1 MDSFKRTL
9 RRRLI
14 WLFVIA
20 AGVLI
25 YADVS
30 DAKGGGGHG
39 GGHGGGGRSS
49 HSSSHASSRSSSHAS
64 SRSSSHTS
72 SNSTTRASV
81 AQSTANKAA
90 VAVVGTVTRGSLSRG
105 RVLNSGVHKTCV
117 SRGSVAVVRS
127 GGKIVEKCPEK

>member
-20 AGVLI
+20 AVMLL

-39 GGHGGGGRSS
+39 GGGRSS
-49 HSSSHASSRSSSHAS
+49 SASSHAS

-81 AQSTANKAA
+81 AQSTATKAA
-90 VAVVGTVTRGSLSRG
+90 VAVVETATLGSLSRG

>member
-20 AGVLI
+20 AVVLL
-25 YADVS
+25 YADAS
-30 DAKGGGGHG
+30 NAKGGGGHG

-49 HSSSHASSRSSSHAS
+49 SHSSSHASSN
-64 SRSSSHTS
+64 S
-72 SNSTTRASV
+72 SNHTARASV
-81 AQSTANKAA
+81 AQSTATKAA
-90 VAVVGTVTRGSLSRG
+90 VAVVETVTLGSLAQG

-117 SRGSVAVVRS
+117 SRDSVVVVRS
-127 GGKIVEKCPEK
+127 GGKIVEKCPE

>member
-9 RRRLI
+9 RRRLV

-20 AGVLI
+20 AVVLI

-39 GGHGGGGRSS
+39 GGGHSSSARSHASS
-49 HSSSHASSRSSSHAS
+49 HSSN
-64 SRSSSHTS
+64 HTA
-72 SNSTTRASV
+72 RASV
-81 AQSTANKAA
+81 AQSTATKAA
-90 VAVVGTVTRGSLSRG
+90 VAVVETATLGSLSRG

-117 SRGSVAVVRS
+117 SKDSVVVVRS

>member
-20 AGVLI
+20 AVVLL

-39 GGHGGGGRSS
+39 GGGHT
-49 HSSSHASSRSSSHAS
+49 SSRSSSH
-64 SRSSSHTS
+64 SSSP
-72 SNSTTRASV
+72 STTRASV
-81 AQSTANKAA
+81 AQSTTSKAA
-90 VAVVGTVTRGSLSRG
+90 VAVVGTATLGSLSRG

-117 SRGSVAVVRS
+117 SRDSVVVVRS

>member
-20 AGVLI
+20 AVVLL

-39 GGHGGGGRSS
+39 GGGHSS
-49 HSSSHASSRSSSHAS
+49 SASSHASSH
-64 SRSSSHTS
+64 S
-72 SNSTTRASV
+72 SNHTARSSV
-81 AQSTANKAA
+81 AQSTATKAA
-90 VAVVGTVTRGSLSRG
+90 VAVVETVTLGSLSHG

-117 SRGSVAVVRS
+117 SRDSVVVVRS
-127 GGKIVEKCPEK
+127 GGKIVEKCPE

>member
-1 MDSFKRTL
+1 VDSFKRTL

-14 WLFVIA
+14 WLFVIV

-39 GGHGGGGRSS
+39 GGGHSSS
-49 HSSSHASSRSSSHAS
+49 HSSGHTSSRSSSPTA
-64 SRSSSHTS
+64 RTK
-72 SNSTTRASV
+72 V
-81 AQSTANKAA
+81 AQNTATKAA
-90 VAVVGTVTRGSLSRG
+90 VAGVETVTLSNLSRG

-117 SRGSVAVVRS
+117 SRGSVAVVRY
-127 GGKIVEKCPEK
+127 GGKIVKKCPK

>member
-14 WLFVIA
+14 WLFVLA
-20 AGVLI
+20 AVVLI

-49 HSSSHASSRSSSHAS
+49 HSSSHTSSRASSH
-64 SRSSSHTS
+64 S
-72 SNSTTRASV
+72 SNRTARASV
-81 AQSTANKAA
+81 AQSTATKAA
-90 VAVVGTVTRGSLSRG
+90 VAVVETATLGSLSRG
-105 RVLNSGVHKTCV
+105 RVLTSGVHKTCV
-117 SRGSVAVVRS
+117 SRDSVVVVRS

>member
-9 RRRLI
+9 RRLSRLI

-20 AGVLI
+20 AVVLI

-49 HSSSHASSRSSSHAS
+49 HSSSHASSRSSSHD
-64 SRSSSHTS
+64 R
-72 SNSTTRASV
+72 
-81 AQSTANKAA
+81 QSYCLCLCYRK
-90 VAVVGTVTRGSLSRG
+90 VAVVKE
-105 RVLNSGVHKTCV
+105 GVSSYC
-117 SRGSVAVVRS
+117 SS
-127 GGKIVEKCPEK
+127 

>member
-20 AGVLI
+20 AVVLL

-39 GGHGGGGRSS
+39 GGG
-49 HSSSHASSRSSSHAS
+49 HSSSRSSSH
-64 SRSSSHTS
+64 SSSPS
-72 SNSTTRASV
+72 STRASV

-90 VAVVGTVTRGSLSRG
+90 VAVVGTATRGSLSRG

>member
-20 AGVLI
+20 AVVLL

-39 GGHGGGGRSS
+39 GGGHSSS
-49 HSSSHASSRSSSHAS
+49 HSSSHASSRSSSH
-64 SRSSSHTS
+64 SSSP
-72 SNSTTRASV
+72 STTRASV

-90 VAVVGTVTRGSLSRG
+90 VAVVGTATRGSLSRG

-117 SRGSVAVVRS
+117 SRGSVVVVRS

>member
-20 AGVLI
+20 AVLL

-39 GGHGGGGRSS
+39 GGGRSS
-49 HSSSHASSRSSSHAS
+49 SASSHAS

-90 VAVVGTVTRGSLSRG
+90 VAVVGTVTLGSLSRG

-117 SRGSVAVVRS
+117 SRGSVAVVRY
-127 GGKIVEKCPEK
+127 GGKIVKKCPKK

>member
-20 AGVLI
+20 AVVLL

-30 DAKGGGGHG
+30 DAKGS

-49 HSSSHASSRSSSHAS
+49 SASSHSSNRTA
-64 SRSSSHTS
+64 
-72 SNSTTRASV
+72 RASV
-81 AQSTANKAA
+81 AQSTATKTA
-90 VAVVGTVTRGSLSRG
+90 VAVVETATLGSLSRG

-117 SRGSVAVVRS
+117 SRDSVVVVRS

>member
-9 RRRLI
+9 RRRLV
-14 WLFVIA
+14 WLFVIVA
-20 AGVLI
+20 CVLL

-39 GGHGGGGRSS
+39 GGGRSSSASS
-49 HSSSHASSRSSSHAS
+49 HSSNRTA
-64 SRSSSHTS
+64 
-72 SNSTTRASV
+72 RASV
-81 AQSTANKAA
+81 AQSTATKAA
-90 VAVVGTVTRGSLSRG
+90 VAVVETATLGSLSRG

-117 SRGSVAVVRS
+117 SRDSVVVVRS

>member
-1 MDSFKRTL
+1 VGSFKRTL

-14 WLFVIA
+14 WLFVIVA
-20 AGVLI
+20 VVLL

-39 GGHGGGGRSS
+39 GGHGGGGHSSS
-49 HSSSHASSRSSSHAS
+49 HSSSHTSSRSSSPTA
-64 SRSSSHTS
+64 RTK
-72 SNSTTRASV
+72 V
-81 AQSTANKAA
+81 AQNTATKAA
-90 VAVVGTVTRGSLSRG
+90 VAGVETVTLSNLSRG

-127 GGKIVEKCPEK
+127 GGKIVKKCPK

>member
-20 AGVLI
+20 AVVLI

-49 HSSSHASSRSSSHAS
+49 SASSHASSH
-64 SRSSSHTS
+64 S
-72 SNSTTRASV
+72 SNRTARASV
-81 AQSTANKAA
+81 AQSTATKAA
-90 VAVVGTVTRGSLSRG
+90 VAVVETATLGSLSRG

>member
-20 AGVLI
+20 AVVLI

-49 HSSSHASSRSSSHAS
+49 SASSHASSRA
-64 SRSSSHTS
+64 S
-72 SNSTTRASV
+72 SNSTARASV

-90 VAVVGTVTRGSLSRG
+90 VAVVGTATLGSLSRG

-117 SRGSVAVVRS
+117 SRDSVVVVRS

>member
-1 MDSFKRTL
+1 MHSKDTL
-9 RRRLI
+9 RRRVI

-20 AGVLI
+20 AVVLL

-39 GGHGGGGRSS
+39 GGGRSS
-49 HSSSHASSRSSSHAS
+49 SASSHASSH
-64 SRSSSHTS
+64 S
-72 SNSTTRASV
+72 SNRTARASV

-90 VAVVGTVTRGSLSRG
+90 VAVVGTATLGSLSQG

>member
-20 AGVLI
+20 AVVLL

-30 DAKGGGGHG
+30 DAKGS

-49 HSSSHASSRSSSHAS
+49 SASSHSSNRTA
-64 SRSSSHTS
+64 
-72 SNSTTRASV
+72 RASV
-81 AQSTANKAA
+81 AQSTATKAA
-90 VAVVGTVTRGSLSRG
+90 VAVVETATLGSLSRG

-117 SRGSVAVVRS
+117 SRDSVVVVRS

>member
-20 AGVLI
+20 AVVLL

-39 GGHGGGGRSS
+39 GGGRSS
-49 HSSSHASSRSSSHAS
+49 SASSHASSH
-64 SRSSSHTS
+64 S
-72 SNSTTRASV
+72 SNRTARASV

-90 VAVVGTVTRGSLSRG
+90 VAVVGTVTLGSLSRG

-127 GGKIVEKCPEK
+127 GGKIVEKCPKK

>member
-20 AGVLI
+20 AVVLI

-30 DAKGGGGHG
+30 DAKGS

-49 HSSSHASSRSSSHAS
+49 SASSHSSNRTA
-64 SRSSSHTS
+64 
-72 SNSTTRASV
+72 RASV
-81 AQSTANKAA
+81 AQSTATKAA
-90 VAVVGTVTRGSLSRG
+90 VAVVETATLGSLSRG

-117 SRGSVAVVRS
+117 SRDSVVVVRS

>member
-14 WLFVIA
+14 WLFVIVA
-20 AGVLI
+20 VVLLC
-25 YADVS
+25 ADVS

-39 GGHGGGGRSS
+39 GGGHSSS
-49 HSSSHASSRSSSHAS
+49 HSSSHASSH
-64 SRSSSHTS
+64 S
-72 SNSTTRASV
+72 SNRTARTQV
-81 AQSTANKAA
+81 AQNTATKAA
-90 VAVVGTVTRGSLSRG
+90 VAVVGTVTLSNLSRG

-127 GGKIVEKCPEK
+127 GGKIVKKCPKK

>member
-1 MDSFKRTL
+1 MYSKRTL

-30 DAKGGGGHG
+30 DAKGGGGHS
-39 GGHGGGGRSS
+39 GGGRSS
-49 HSSSHASSRSSSHAS
+49 SASSHASNRTA
-64 SRSSSHTS
+64 
-72 SNSTTRASV
+72 RASV
-81 AQSTANKAA
+81 AQSTATKAA
-90 VAVVGTVTRGSLSRG
+90 VAVVETATLGSLSRG

-117 SRGSVAVVRS
+117 SRDSVVVVRS

>member
-20 AGVLI
+20 AVVLL

-39 GGHGGGGRSS
+39 GGH
-49 HSSSHASSRSSSHAS
+49 SSSSASSHAS

-72 SNSTTRASV
+72 SPSTTRASV

-90 VAVVGTVTRGSLSRG
+90 VAVVGTATRGSLSRG

>member
-1 MDSFKRTL
+1 MDSFKRNL

-14 WLFVIA
+14 WLFVIV
-20 AGVLI
+20 AGVLL

-39 GGHGGGGRSS
+39 GGGRSSSASS
-49 HSSSHASSRSSSHAS
+49 HSSNRTA
-64 SRSSSHTS
+64 
-72 SNSTTRASV
+72 RASV
-81 AQSTANKAA
+81 AQSTATKAA
-90 VAVVGTVTRGSLSRG
+90 VAVVETATLGSLSRG

-117 SRGSVAVVRS
+117 SRDSVVVVRS

>member
-14 WLFVIA
+14 WLFVIVA
-20 AGVLI
+20 VVLL

-39 GGHGGGGRSS
+39 GGG
-49 HSSSHASSRSSSHAS
+49 HSS

-72 SNSTTRASV
+72 SPSTTRASV

-90 VAVVGTVTRGSLSRG
+90 VAVVGTATRGSLSRG

-117 SRGSVAVVRS
+117 SRDSVVVVRS

>member
-20 AGVLI
+20 AVVLL

-39 GGHGGGGRSS
+39 GGHGGGG
-49 HSSSHASSRSSSHAS
+49 HSSSRSSSH
-64 SRSSSHTS
+64 SSSPS
-72 SNSTTRASV
+72 STRASV

-90 VAVVGTVTRGSLSRG
+90 VAVVGTATRGSLSRG

>member
-20 AGVLI
+20 SGVLI

-39 GGHGGGGRSS
+39 GGGRSS
-49 HSSSHASSRSSSHAS
+49 SASSHAS

-81 AQSTANKAA
+81 AQSTATKAA
-90 VAVVGTVTRGSLSRG
+90 VAVVETATLGSLSRG

-117 SRGSVAVVRS
+117 SRDSVVVVRS

>member
-20 AGVLI
+20 AVMLL

-39 GGHGGGGRSS
+39 GGGRSS
-49 HSSSHASSRSSSHAS
+49 SASSHAS

-81 AQSTANKAA
+81 AQSTATKAA
-90 VAVVGTVTRGSLSRG
+90 VAVVETATLGSLSRG

-117 SRGSVAVVRS
+117 SRDSVVVVRS

>member
-20 AGVLI
+20 AVVLI

-49 HSSSHASSRSSSHAS
+49 SASSHASSRASSH
-64 SRSSSHTS
+64 S
-72 SNSTTRASV
+72 SNRTARASV
-81 AQSTANKAA
+81 AQSTATKAA
-90 VAVVGTVTRGSLSRG
+90 VAVVETATLGSLSRG

>member
-1 MDSFKRTL
+1 VDSFKRTL

-14 WLFVIA
+14 WLFVIVA
-20 AGVLI
+20 VVLL

-39 GGHGGGGRSS
+39 GGHGGGG
-49 HSSSHASSRSSSHAS
+49 HSS

-72 SNSTTRASV
+72 SHSSSRSSSPTARTQV
-81 AQSTANKAA
+81 AQNTATKAA
-90 VAVVGTVTRGSLSRG
+90 VAGVETVTLSNLSRG

-117 SRGSVAVVRS
+117 SRGSVAVVRY
-127 GGKIVEKCPEK
+127 GGKIVKKCPK

>member
-39 GGHGGGGRSS
+39 GGHGGGG
-49 HSSSHASSRSSSHAS
+49 HSSSRSSSH
-64 SRSSSHTS
+64 SSSP
-72 SNSTTRASV
+72 STTRASV

-90 VAVVGTVTRGSLSRG
+90 VAVVGTATRGSLSRG

-117 SRGSVAVVRS
+117 SRGSVVVVRS

>member
-14 WLFVIA
+14 WLFVIV

-39 GGHGGGGRSS
+39 GGG
-49 HSSSHASSRSSSHAS
+49 HSSSASSHAS

-81 AQSTANKAA
+81 AQSTATKAA
-90 VAVVGTVTRGSLSRG
+90 VAVVETATLGSLSRG

>member
-20 AGVLI
+20 AVVLL

-39 GGHGGGGRSS
+39 GGHGGGGHSSS
-49 HSSSHASSRSSSHAS
+49 HSSSH
-64 SRSSSHTS
+64 TS
-72 SNSTTRASV
+72 SPSTTRASV

-90 VAVVGTVTRGSLSRG
+90 VAVVGTATRGSLSRG

>member
-39 GGHGGGGRSS
+39 GGGHSSS
-49 HSSSHASSRSSSHAS
+49 HSSSHTS

>member
-14 WLFVIA
+14 WLFVIVVC
-20 AGVLI
+20 VLL

-39 GGHGGGGRSS
+39 GGGRSS
-49 HSSSHASSRSSSHAS
+49 SASSHASSH
-64 SRSSSHTS
+64 S
-72 SNSTTRASV
+72 SNSTARASV
-81 AQSTANKAA
+81 AQSTATKAA
-90 VAVVGTVTRGSLSRG
+90 VAVVESVQTLGSLSRG
-105 RVLNSGVHKTCV
+105 RVLNSGIHKTCV
-117 SRGSVAVVRS
+117 SQGSVVVVRS